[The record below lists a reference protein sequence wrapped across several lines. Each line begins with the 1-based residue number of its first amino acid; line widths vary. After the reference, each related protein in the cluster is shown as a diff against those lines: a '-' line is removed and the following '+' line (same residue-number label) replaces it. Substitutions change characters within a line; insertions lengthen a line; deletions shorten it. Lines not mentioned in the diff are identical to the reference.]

1 VASAVRGN
9 PRIWGLPPIPGKA
22 PGPVDDAW
30 RVPEPL
36 TNGERRVVELVARG
50 LTNQEVAAALELR
63 TKTVEWTLT
72 NVYRK
77 LRLRSRTEL
86 AIHMARLEADVR

>member
-1 VASAVRGN
+1 M
-9 PRIWGLPPIPGKA
+9 
-22 PGPVDDAW
+22 DDAW
-30 RVPEPL
+30 VVAEPL

-50 LTNQEVAAALELR
+50 LTNQEVAAALDLR

-86 AIHMARLEADVR
+86 AIHMATLDRAT

>member
-1 VASAVRGN
+1 VDHACGVA
-9 PRIWGLPPIPGKA
+9 
-22 PGPVDDAW
+22 
-30 RVPEPL
+30 EPL
-36 TNGERRVVELVARG
+36 THGERRVVKLVARG
-50 LTNQEVAAALELR
+50 LTNQEVADALDLR

-86 AIHMARLEADVR
+86 AIHVARLEAEL